1 MVEDLVHAKSV
12 DYAFNLISKLTGE
25 LESLESGR
33 FNNDE
38 TYQDVIKEIA
48 KLHSDLIFKKEEIE
62 SLKCDNQRI
71 LESLELSSE

>member
-1 MVEDLVHAKSV
+1 MEENLIHVKSI
-12 DYAFNLISKLTGE
+12 DYAFCLISKLTGE
-25 LESLESGR
+25 LENLESSR

-38 TYQDVIKEIA
+38 TFQSVIKEIA

-71 LESLELSSE
+71 LESLELLSE